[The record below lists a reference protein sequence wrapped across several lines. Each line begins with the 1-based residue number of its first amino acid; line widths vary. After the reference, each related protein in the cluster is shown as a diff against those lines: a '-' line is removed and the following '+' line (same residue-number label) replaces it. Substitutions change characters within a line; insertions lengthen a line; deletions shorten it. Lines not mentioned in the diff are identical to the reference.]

1 MNYIKPRLPEEEIR
15 LCIDMFSKKEAA
27 DRIIRFV
34 GSLIDLFDQQAKL
47 DEDINRIVS
56 EISKT
61 AKQNNE

>member
-15 LCIDMFSKKEAA
+15 LCIEMFSKEEAA

-34 GSLIDLFDQQAKL
+34 GSLIDLFDKQAKL

>member
-15 LCIDMFSKKEAA
+15 LCIEMFSKEEAA

>member
-15 LCIDMFSKKEAA
+15 LCIEMFSKEEAA
-27 DRIIRFV
+27 DRIIGFV
-34 GSLIDLFDQQAKL
+34 GSLIDLFDQQVKL

-56 EISKT
+56 ELSKT

>member
-34 GSLIDLFDQQAKL
+34 GSLIDLFDQQVKL

-56 EISKT
+56 ELSKT